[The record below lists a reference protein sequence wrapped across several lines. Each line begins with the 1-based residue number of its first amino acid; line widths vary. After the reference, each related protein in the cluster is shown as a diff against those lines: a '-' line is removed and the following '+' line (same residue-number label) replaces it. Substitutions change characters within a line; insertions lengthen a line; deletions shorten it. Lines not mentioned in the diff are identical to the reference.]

1 MVTVLLSFFDFDVSV
16 VQCLLLQNV
25 LITFLYKNH
34 KAMYILILNV

>member
-25 LITFLYKNH
+25 LITFVYKNH
-34 KAMYILILNV
+34 FCYLQLSCRL

>member
-25 LITFLYKNH
+25 LITFVYKNH
-34 KAMYILILNV
+34 FCCLQLSCSL